1 MNDDQIDNQVS
12 DEASPVDVNPIAAAA
27 DEFSNL
33 SDSLA
38 YRSVNNREIETLN
51 DEQVW
56 LDEARRGDKAAFGKL
71 IEAYQ
76 SPVYNLAYRMLGN
89 SGEAEEAAQEAFI
102 RAYTRLDSYDP
113 AHKFSTWLL
122 SITSNFCIDQIRKR
136 RAVLLSID
144 EPLPPHPALHSDHN
158 LGPEAQYLAQER
170 EQMVKRMLSG
180 LAPEYREAV
189 VLRYWYDMSYEEI
202 AVVQD
207 TTVSAVKSRLFRA
220 RRQLVEATEAERAS
234 VPAGAVVGAALAI

>member
-1 MNDDQIDNQVS
+1 
-12 DEASPVDVNPIAAAA
+12 
-27 DEFSNL
+27 
-33 SDSLA
+33 
-38 YRSVNNREIETLN
+38 LN

-56 LDEARRGDKAAFGKL
+56 LQKARRGDKNAFGQL

-76 SPVYNLAYRMLGN
+76 GPVYNLAYRMLGN
-89 SGEAEEAAQEAFI
+89 AGEAEEAAQEAFI

-122 SITSNFCIDQIRKR
+122 SITSNYCIDQIRKR

-144 EPLPPHPALHSDHN
+144 EPLPPHPALHSDN
-158 LGPEAQYLAQER
+158 NKGPEAQYLAQER
-170 EQMVKRMLSG
+170 EVLVQGMLRE
-180 LAPEYREAV
+180 LPDEYRQAV

-202 AVVQD
+202 AEVQK

-220 RRQLVEATEAERAS
+220 RRQLAENGMGRGL
-234 VPAGAVVGAALAI
+234 VPAEVEDEVMV

>member
-1 MNDDQIDNQVS
+1 MNGQEID
-12 DEASPVDVNPIAAAA
+12 
-27 DEFSNL
+27 
-33 SDSLA
+33 
-38 YRSVNNREIETLN
+38 TLN
-51 DEQVW
+51 EEHVW
-56 LDEARRGDKAAFGKL
+56 LEKARRGDKTAFGQL

-76 SPVYNLAYRMLGN
+76 GPVYNLAYRMLGN

-122 SITSNFCIDQIRKR
+122 SITSNYCIDQIRKR

-144 EPLPPHPALHSDHN
+144 EPLPPHPALHSDN
-158 LGPEAQYLAQER
+158 NKGPEAQFMAQER
-170 EQMVKRMLSG
+170 EQLVQELLSN
-180 LAPEYREAV
+180 LPAEYRQAV

-202 AVVQD
+202 AEVQE

-220 RRQLVEATEAERAS
+220 RRELAEVGLERGLVAIEEE
-234 VPAGAVVGAALAI
+234 VAV

>member
-1 MNDDQIDNQVS
+1 
-12 DEASPVDVNPIAAAA
+12 
-27 DEFSNL
+27 
-33 SDSLA
+33 
-38 YRSVNNREIETLN
+38 LN

-56 LDEARRGDKAAFGKL
+56 LQKARRGDKNAFGQL

-76 SPVYNLAYRMLGN
+76 GPVYNLAYRMLGN
-89 SGEAEEAAQEAFI
+89 AGEAEEAAQEAFI

-122 SITSNFCIDQIRKR
+122 SITSNYCIDQIRKR

-144 EPLPPHPALHSDHN
+144 EPLPPHPALHSDN
-158 LGPEAQYLAQER
+158 NKGPEAQYLAQER
-170 EQMVKRMLSG
+170 EALVQGMLRE
-180 LAPEYREAV
+180 LPDEYRQAV

-202 AVVQD
+202 AEVQK

-220 RRQLVEATEAERAS
+220 RRQLAENGMGRGL
-234 VPAGAVVGAALAI
+234 VPAEVEEEVMV

>member
-1 MNDDQIDNQVS
+1 
-12 DEASPVDVNPIAAAA
+12 
-27 DEFSNL
+27 
-33 SDSLA
+33 
-38 YRSVNNREIETLN
+38 LN

-56 LDEARRGDKAAFGKL
+56 LQKARRGDKNAFGQL

-76 SPVYNLAYRMLGN
+76 GPVYNLAYRMLGN
-89 SGEAEEAAQEAFI
+89 AGEAEEAAQEAFI

-122 SITSNFCIDQIRKR
+122 SITSNYCIDQIRKR

-144 EPLPPHPALHSDHN
+144 EPLPPHPALHSDN
-158 LGPEAQYLAQER
+158 NKGPEAQYLAQER
-170 EQMVKRMLSG
+170 EALVQGMLRE
-180 LAPEYREAV
+180 LPDEYRQAV

-202 AVVQD
+202 AEIQK

-220 RRQLVEATEAERAS
+220 RRQLAESGMGRS
-234 VPAGAVVGAALAI
+234 LVPAEVEDEVMV

>member
-1 MNDDQIDNQVS
+1 MN
-12 DEASPVDVNPIAAAA
+12 E
-27 DEFSNL
+27 EH
-33 SDSLA
+33 
-38 YRSVNNREIETLN
+38 
-51 DEQVW
+51 VW
-56 LDEARRGDKAAFGKL
+56 LEKARRGDKTAFGQL

-76 SPVYNLAYRMLGN
+76 GPVYNLAYRMLGN

-122 SITSNFCIDQIRKR
+122 SITSNYCIDQIRKR

-144 EPLPPHPALHSDHN
+144 EPLPPHPALHSDN
-158 LGPEAQYLAQER
+158 NKGPEAQFMAQER
-170 EQMVKRMLSG
+170 EQLVQELLSN
-180 LAPEYREAV
+180 LPAEYRQAV

-202 AVVQD
+202 AEVQE

-220 RRQLVEATEAERAS
+220 RRELAEVGLERGLVAIEEE
-234 VPAGAVVGAALAI
+234 VAV